1 VPQRASKKR
10 SAAMLEVTDET
21 FAADVEG
28 HRGLA
33 LVDFTGEG

>member
-1 VPQRASKKR
+1 MVS
-10 SAAMLEVTDET
+10 SVTDDSFTSEI
-21 FAADVEG
+21 EG